1 MSASTHLPPHEVVN
15 PLEHEQMMLSEVAA
29 QNQLATT
36 APDQLTIPP
45 SNDRSQPVALNTV
58 SDVKTAILRLE
69 TKFSKLTSQTRA
81 HMCAKESQ
89 DREFIDEFRDHLL
102 LLPVTKKAPHVKFF
116 RENEDDILEARNIRK
131 LFAILSRYMTFRNY
145 EILREIIAWLDVG
158 LLHQSMQDYS
168 RMLLKFELS
177 TTVDVYISAVPEE
190 VTEEQ
195 KKAFSEMVLRINK
208 PASQCTLHDVR
219 KLNEALIASSAVC
232 PHSVYISGLA
242 NKCVEVVVG
251 FPSTAVGWMLGA
263 MTPDFMTRH
272 QLTKV
277 VVDGRQL
284 TVVQGERHQ
293 LVGSLHITSFSVL
306 YQLFLCVTCINIIVT
321 VCKGMYVCIANIV
334 LLMVLYCIAVYVC
347 V

>member
-36 APDQLTIPP
+36 VPDQPTIPP

-58 SDVKTAILRLE
+58 SGVKTAILRLE

-81 HMCAKESQ
+81 HMCARESQ

-102 LLPVTKKAPHVKFF
+102 LLPVTKKAAHVKFF
-116 RENEDDILEARNIRK
+116 RENEDDIVEARNIRK

-219 KLNEALIASSAVC
+219 KLNEALIASSGVC

-272 QLTKV
+272 QLTEV
-277 VVDGRQL
+277 AVDGRQL
-284 TVVQGERHQ
+284 TVVQGERQQ
-293 LVGSLHITSFSVL
+293 LVYRFPAH
-306 YQLFLCVTCINIIVT
+306 Y
-321 VCKGMYVCIANIV
+321 
-334 LLMVLYCIAVYVC
+334 
-347 V
+347 

>member
-1 MSASTHLPPHEVVN
+1 
-15 PLEHEQMMLSEVAA
+15 MMISEV
-29 QNQLATT
+29 QLATT
-36 APDQLTIPP
+36 APDQPTIPP

-58 SDVKTAILRLE
+58 SGVKTAILRLE
-69 TKFSKLTSQTRA
+69 TKFSELASQARA
-81 HMCAKESQ
+81 HMCDKESQ
-89 DREFIDEFRDHLL
+89 SRTFLDKFRDHLL

-145 EILREIIAWLDVG
+145 EILREIIAWLDVS

-168 RMLLKFELS
+168 RMLLEFELS

-219 KLNEALIASSAVC
+219 KLNEALIASSGVC

-272 QLTKV
+272 QLTEV
-277 VVDGRQL
+277 AVDDRQL
-284 TVVQGERHQ
+284 TVVQGERQQ

-306 YQLFLCVTCINIIVT
+306 YQLFLCVTCIYIIVT
-321 VCKGMYVCIANIV
+321 VCK
-334 LLMVLYCIAVYVC
+334 YVC
-347 V
+347 VYCIVLNILLMILNGLLVYVVYRLQHPK